1 MTEHFFTMTQIED
14 YRIHLQE
21 QEKSTNTIVKYNR
34 DLRKFY
40 GFCEPYHIVTKELAL
55 RYKDYLGKN
64 YAMSSANSML
74 AALNSFFQFI
84 GWHDCV
90 TKSFK
95 SQKVPFRQKE
105 LELSMEEYRALI
117 HAAMGKNDERMGL
130 LIQTIAS
137 TGIRI
142 GELPFITVEAV
153 NIGHA
158 QVTLKGKSRTVML
171 PASLRQRL
179 RSYIVAKR
187 IESGGV
193 FITKSGKPMD
203 RSNICRSMK
212 RLGRSAG
219 ISENKLFPHN
229 LRHLFAIR
237 YYEVEHD
244 LARLA
249 DILGHSN
256 INTTRI
262 YTMIS
267 SETHMQ
273 TINQMGMVV

>member
-1 MTEHFFTMTQIED
+1 MIKHYLMKAQIED
-14 YRIHLQE
+14 YRFFLQE
-21 QEKSTNTIVKYNR
+21 HEKSSNTIVKYTR
-34 DLRKFY
+34 DLRKFHD
-40 GFCEPYHIVTKELAL
+40 FCEPDHAVTKELVL
-55 RYKDYLGKN
+55 LYKDYLGKN
-64 YAMSSANSML
+64 YALSSANSML

-84 GWHDCV
+84 GWHDCL
-90 TKSFK
+90 TKAFK

-117 HAAMGKNDERMGL
+117 HAAMAKNDERMSL

-153 NIGHA
+153 NTGHA
-158 QVTLKGKSRTVML
+158 QVTLKGKSRTVMMS
-171 PASLRQRL
+171 ASLRQKL
-179 RSYIVAKR
+179 RSYIDAKG
-187 IESGGV
+187 IESGSI
-193 FITKSGKPMD
+193 FITKSGKPLD
-203 RSNICRSMK
+203 RSNVCRSMK
-212 RLGRSAG
+212 RLGRLAG
-219 ISENKLFPHN
+219 INENKLFPHN
-229 LRHLFAIR
+229 LRHLFAVR

-262 YTMIS
+262 YTMVS
-267 SETHMQ
+267 SEMHMQ